1 MKPIVI
7 AIVSLSLLGASRAL
21 AADIEVPAPLPANA
35 PSYYY
40 APPVDWSGI
49 YLGLNGGYDFG
60 KSNWSDAGLSTGN
73 FSTNGFLLGGT
84 LGINYLTGSGF
95 LFGVEGDFD
104 WSTLLGQSSTGAC
117 AGLAPGLIPA
127 GAACA
132 TKSEWFSTAR
142 GRAGYVFNRFLVFAT
157 AGAAIADIKVG
168 LNPPGNYE
176 AVGPQ
181 LGWTAGGG
189 VEYAFSDSWTAKLE
203 YLYVDLGDVTCSS
216 AGNCVSTAT
225 ATVTLKENIVRGG
238 FNYKF
243 TW

>member
-7 AIVSLSLLGASRAL
+7 VIVSLSLLGASRAL

-40 APPVDWSGI
+40 PPPVDWSGI

-60 KSNWSDAGLSTGN
+60 KSNWSNAGLSTGN

-117 AGLAPGLIPA
+117 SGLGVTT

-216 AGNCVSTAT
+216 TGNCVSTAT

>member
-21 AADIEVPAPLPANA
+21 AADMAVPPPLPPTA

-40 APPVDWSGI
+40 PPPVDWTGI
-49 YLGLNGGYDFG
+49 YLGINGGYDFG
-60 KSNWSDAGLSTGN
+60 KSDWSNAGLTTNN
-73 FSTNGFLLGGT
+73 FNVNGFLLGGT
-84 LGINYLTGSGF
+84 IGINYLTGSGV
-95 LFGVEGDFD
+95 LFGVEGDVG
-104 WSTLLGQSSTGAC
+104 WSTLFGQSSTAAC
-117 AGLAPGLIPA
+117 AAVGVIT
-127 GAACA
+127 GAACG

-142 GRAGYVFNRFLVFAT
+142 GRLGYVFINRFLVYGT
-157 AGAAIADIKVG
+157 AGAAIADLKVG

-176 AVGPQ
+176 PVGPQ
-181 LGWTAGGG
+181 LGWTGGAG

-203 YLYVDLGDVTCSS
+203 YLYVDLGVVTCSA
-216 AGNCVSTAT
+216 AGNCLAASTAS
-225 ATVTLKENIVRGG
+225 VTLKENIVRGG

>member
-40 APPVDWSGI
+40 PPPVDWSGI
-49 YLGLNGGYDFG
+49 YLGINGGYDFG
-60 KSNWSDAGLSTGN
+60 KSNWSNAGLSTGN
-73 FSTNGFLLGGT
+73 FTTNGFLLGGT

-104 WSTLLGQSSTGAC
+104 WSTLLGQSSTAAC
-117 AGLAPGLIPA
+117 AGLGVIRPA
-127 GAACA
+127 QRAQRRASGSARRGAA
-132 TKSEWFSTAR
+132 S
-142 GRAGYVFNRFLVFAT
+142 GYVFNRFLVFAT

-168 LNPPGNYE
+168 LNPPGNYQ

-203 YLYVDLGDVTCSS
+203 YLYADLGDVTCSS
-216 AGNCVSTAT
+216 TGNCVSTAT

>member
-1 MKPIVI
+1 MKPIFVAI
-7 AIVSLSLLGASRAL
+7 ACVSLLGASQAL
-21 AADIEVPAPLPANA
+21 AADLELPAPLPPNA
-35 PSYYY
+35 PSYHYV
-40 APPVDWSGI
+40 PPVDWSGI

-60 KSNWSDAGLSTGN
+60 KSNWSNAGLSTGN

-84 LGINYLTGSGF
+84 LGINYTTGSGF

-104 WSTLLGQSSTGAC
+104 WSTLLGQSSTAAC
-117 AGLAPGLIPA
+117 AGLAPGVIPA

-132 TKSEWFSTAR
+132 TKSEWLSTGR
-142 GRAGYVFNRFLVFAT
+142 GRVGYVFNRLLVFGT

-203 YLYVDLGDVTCSS
+203 YLYADLGEVTCTTS
-216 AGNCVSTAT
+216 GNCVSTAT
-225 ATVTLKENIVRGG
+225 ASVTLKENIVRGG
-238 FNYKF
+238 LNYKF

>member
-7 AIVSLSLLGASRAL
+7 AIVSLSLLGAGRAL
-21 AADIEVPAPLPANA
+21 AADMAVPPLPPSA

-40 APPVDWSGI
+40 PPPVDWTGI
-49 YLGLNGGYDFG
+49 YLGINGGYDFG
-60 KSNWSDAGLSTGN
+60 KSNWSNAGLTTGN
-73 FSTNGFLLGGT
+73 FNVSGALLGGT
-84 LGINYLTGSGF
+84 IGINYTTGSGV
-95 LFGVEGDFD
+95 LFGVEGDID
-104 WSTLLGQSSTGAC
+104 WSTLLGQSSTAAC
-117 AGLAPGLIPA
+117 GGLAPVIPA
-127 GAACA
+127 NAACG

-142 GRAGYVFNRFLVFAT
+142 GRIGYVFINRFLVFAT

-168 LNPPGNYE
+168 LNPPGNYQ

-181 LGWTAGGG
+181 LGWTAGAG

-203 YLYVDLGDVTCSS
+203 YLYTDLGDVTCSTS
-216 AGNCVSTAT
+216 GNCVSTAT

>member
-40 APPVDWSGI
+40 PPPVDWSGI

-73 FSTNGFLLGGT
+73 FTTNGFLLGGT

-104 WSTLLGQSSTGAC
+104 WSTLLGQSSTAAC

-203 YLYVDLGDVTCSS
+203 YLYADLGDVTCSS
-216 AGNCVSTAT
+216 TGNCVSTAT